1 MPIEFACYDNPPAL
15 LHLRLRGGR
24 ITIKDMLEV
33 QTAYANSPPDFS
45 PGIDELIE
53 FLPGAD
59 LDMTYAE
66 MRRLRRAEEAYYEQ
80 AAQPPPRCAILA
92 PPDSTQFGMGGRMY
106 ATLTDLRGGDLRT
119 EVVTTRKEALDFLE
133 VTEFSLTVA

>member
-1 MPIEFACYDNPPAL
+1 MPIEFACYASPAL
-15 LHLRLRGGR
+15 LHLRLRGR
-24 ITIKDMLEV
+24 VTIEDMLEV
-33 QTAYANSPPDFS
+33 QKAYANSPDFC

-80 AAQPPPRCAILA
+80 ADHPPRCAILA
-92 PPDSTQFGMGGRMY
+92 PDETQFGMGRMY
-106 ATLTDLRGGDLRT
+106 AALTDLRGDLRT
-119 EVVTTRKEALDFLE
+119 EVVTTRQEALTFLG
-133 VTEFSLTVA
+133 VTEFTLTVA

>member
-1 MPIEFACYDNPPAL
+1 
-15 LHLRLRGGR
+15 
-24 ITIKDMLEV
+24 MLEV
-33 QTAYANSPPDFS
+33 QTAYANSPDFS

-80 AAQPPPRCAILA
+80 AAQPPRCAILA
-92 PPDSTQFGMGGRMY
+92 PDSTQFGMGRMY
-106 ATLTDLRGGDLRT
+106 ATLTDLRGDLRT